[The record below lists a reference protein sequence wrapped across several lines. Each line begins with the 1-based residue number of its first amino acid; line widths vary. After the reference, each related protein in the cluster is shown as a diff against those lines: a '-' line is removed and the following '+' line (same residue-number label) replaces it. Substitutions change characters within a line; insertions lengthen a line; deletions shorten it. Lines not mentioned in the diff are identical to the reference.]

1 MEQRK
6 EGAAAVSPS
15 GKGPR
20 LRRKLQ
26 KSVPKQQSNTSSWFG
41 SGAPKPVV
49 PSNQPETTNISRPL
63 LPRRPSSLPFLDP
76 SNIQRFEFSQRN
88 GCFYEPETPL
98 EEETSLENPRD
109 APRIIPELAHLVTT
123 NTQPKTFPP
132 PKISSTSPRPE
143 MRRRRA
149 KTPIFTI
156 GQLEDIPRPSNAP
169 GRASSVDL
177 IADQYDALIQ
187 FRRSSTQTDSHS
199 HSEPASPRGDD
210 YSGYD
215 YTYDDANNTPP
226 TAVRRRRHSSVYLRD
241 GGEIPL
247 CAPPLKRVST
257 TESTE
262 ASPTSDDGTLVSFD
276 EERVYF
282 KPVSFHSGPTSPF
295 SPPENNNNLPPTG
308 TETSHGHGQENLSL
322 QICLDLLTRELSS
335 AFVGRPSR
343 PSPSTSSLQVWVMI
357 EAYEKL
363 RDQLAERARDDRQ
376 VRALEVMFDVWLRA
390 LYSIHDSF
398 EGGGGGNG
406 NGKWET
412 EERDFRGDLEG
423 EALD

>member
-1 MEQRK
+1 
-6 EGAAAVSPS
+6 
-15 GKGPR
+15 
-20 LRRKLQ
+20 
-26 KSVPKQQSNTSSWFG
+26 
-41 SGAPKPVV
+41 
-49 PSNQPETTNISRPL
+49 
-63 LPRRPSSLPFLDP
+63 
-76 SNIQRFEFSQRN
+76 
-88 GCFYEPETPL
+88 
-98 EEETSLENPRD
+98 
-109 APRIIPELAHLVTT
+109 
-123 NTQPKTFPP
+123 
-132 PKISSTSPRPE
+132 

-199 HSEPASPRGDD
+199 HSEPPSPPGGD

-247 CAPPLKRVST
+247 CAAPPKRSST
-257 TESTE
+257 TEFTE

-295 SPPENNNNLPPTG
+295 SPPENDNSNRLSPG
-308 TETSHGHGQENLSL
+308 AETSHSHGDGHENLSL

-335 AFVGRPSR
+335 AFVARPSR
-343 PSPSTSSLQVWVMI
+343 PLPSTSSLQVWVMI

-363 RDQLAERARDDRQ
+363 RDQLAERARDDGQLRT
-376 VRALEVMFDVWLRA
+376 LEAMFDVWLRA

-398 EGGGGGNG
+398 EGGGDGKG
-406 NGKWET
+406 NGKGET
-412 EERDFRGDLEG
+412 EERDFGGELEG
-423 EALD
+423 EELD